1 MTVDS
6 KYLQQNNNGIEA
18 DIICYV
24 VFLSLYLFFIA
35 ITESERVV
43 FLAKQKKIT
52 EIPIL
57 DTVFCINAVNF
68 IKFSRQIWLLMTF

>member
-52 EIPIL
+52 
-57 DTVFCINAVNF
+57 
-68 IKFSRQIWLLMTF
+68 